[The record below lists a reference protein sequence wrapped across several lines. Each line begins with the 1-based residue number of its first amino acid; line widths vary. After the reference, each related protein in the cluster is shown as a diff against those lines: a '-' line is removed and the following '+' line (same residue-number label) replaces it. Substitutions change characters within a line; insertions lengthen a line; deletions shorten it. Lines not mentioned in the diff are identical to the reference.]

1 MKTPHKPDGYYLLDH
16 DGDLRIFASW
26 GGGYA
31 TGDSW
36 KISSAAELT
45 NEDDDTLT
53 YTTAS
58 GSLYVLRKGS
68 EGRVTTY
75 NHSVLT
81 QALEAGLTI
90 IRGE

>member
-1 MKTPHKPDGYYLLDH
+1 MKTQHKPDGYYLLDH
-16 DGDLRIFASW
+16 DGNTRIFASW

-45 NEDDDTLT
+45 DENDDTLT

-58 GSLYVLRKGS
+58 GSLYVLKKGS
-68 EGRVTTY
+68 EGRVTAH
-75 NHSVLT
+75 NHAVLA

-90 IRGE
+90 IREE